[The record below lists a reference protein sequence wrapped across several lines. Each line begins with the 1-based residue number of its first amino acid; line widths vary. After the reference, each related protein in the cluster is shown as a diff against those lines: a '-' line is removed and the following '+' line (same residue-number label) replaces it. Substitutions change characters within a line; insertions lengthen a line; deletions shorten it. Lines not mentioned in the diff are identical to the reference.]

1 MIRRT
6 NPRRRNRRQIDPS
19 QRPPVTNATGTPSV
33 AATKLQLDFNLPMTI
48 TGTPAITVAG
58 HLPTAVAINSATRI
72 TLTYATNV
80 ATGQAW
86 VIPANDPSMRT
97 QNGGY
102 VAAASGTF

>member
-1 MIRRT
+1 MIRKT

-19 QRPPVTNATGTPSV
+19 QRPPVTNATGTPTV

-48 TGTPAITVAG
+48 IGTPQILVAG
-58 HLPTAVAINSATRI
+58 HLPTAVVVNSPTRL
-72 TLTYATNV
+72 TLTYATAV

-86 VIPANDPSMRT
+86 LIPANDPSMRT

-102 VAAASGTF
+102 VAAAGGTF